1 MKKLFGEYSL
11 KDAIIMRGNINS
23 DDRYKVYATSLQDMS
38 DNKYIEIY
46 DLRELNKFRGLN
58 GMDLYYELEE
68 SFKRFINIILSI
80 MIEDEIN
87 ESDNYVKIL
96 NTSLGV
102 CITYDI
108 NESIKSENSYMDFTY
123 HNIKIASNIT
133 MVKESARKRFA
144 RSIKQSIKNINNRLI
159 KSNKFSIIQISQGY
173 DNSIDSIRCIDIR
186 PYIPAKD
193 GIGFEK
199 VEKPRSLY
207 GATICLED
215 NMEYIDKD
223 KLSDIYCKYVLEVKN
238 KSKIEC
244 YEELLSLINNNVD
257 IDLYDP
263 NDTYEKDDTITLF
276 LQLLYLI
283 LQSSIKD
290 KRDKFLIS
298 KISRILNNRIF
309 YALDEDD
316 AIHLE
321 VLCKNLIMK
330 N

>member
-1 MKKLFGEYSL
+1 MKNLFGKYSL
-11 KDAIIMRGNINS
+11 KDAIVIRGNIDN
-23 DDRYKVYATSLQDMS
+23 DDRYKVYVTNLQDMS
-38 DNKYIEIY
+38 NNEYTEIY

-58 GMDLYYELEE
+58 DIDLFNELEE
-68 SFKRFINIILSI
+68 SFKRFINIILPI
-80 MIEDEIN
+80 MVEDEIN

-108 NESIKSENSYMDFTY
+108 NESIKSENSYMDFIY

-144 RSIKQSIKNINNRLI
+144 RKIKQSIKNINNRLI

-173 DNSIDSIRCIDIR
+173 DNGIDSIRCIDIR
-186 PYIPAKD
+186 SYIPAKD

-199 VEKPRSLY
+199 VEKPRTSY
-207 GATICLED
+207 GTTICLED

-223 KLSDIYCKYVLEVKN
+223 KLSDIYCKYVLEVKS
-238 KSKIEC
+238 KSKTEC
-244 YEELLSLINNNVD
+244 YKELLSLINNNVD
-257 IDLYDP
+257 IDLCNP
-263 NDTYEKDDTITLF
+263 NDTYEKDDAITLF

-283 LQSSIKD
+283 LQSDIND

-298 KISRILNNRIF
+298 KISKLLNNRIF

-330 N
+330 K